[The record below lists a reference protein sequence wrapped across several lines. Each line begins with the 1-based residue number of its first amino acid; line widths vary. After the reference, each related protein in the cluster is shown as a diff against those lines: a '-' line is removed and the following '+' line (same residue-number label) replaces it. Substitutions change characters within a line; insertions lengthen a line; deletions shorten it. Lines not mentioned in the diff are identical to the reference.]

1 MRCADT
7 SRSDTSRSDASRSDT
22 SRSDAPLAPCGC
34 PTAAQVNAPRRR
46 VLRVAAAGF
55 AAPLAFAVWPAAESF
70 AGDRL
75 VEEDAEGAPAPL
87 RASDLK
93 PGKPV
98 VAFPFDAQRNAP
110 RNDSRLNKIV
120 LIRLPEADMSAET
133 RARAAGGVLAYS
145 AVCTHQAC
153 DVKTWLSK
161 EKALVCYCHSS
172 KFALLDGGA
181 VTAGPATRA
190 LPAIPLALDGEQ
202 LVIAGA
208 FTAAPGGSPT

>member
-1 MRCADT
+1 MRC
-7 SRSDTSRSDASRSDT
+7 SDTS
-22 SRSDAPLAPCGC
+22 LAPFVCS
-34 PTAAQVNAPRRR
+34 TAAGVNAPRRR
-46 VLRVAAAGF
+46 VIRIAAAGLV
-55 AAPLAFAVWPAAESF
+55 APLAFAAWPAAESW

-87 RASDLK
+87 RVADLK
-93 PGKPV
+93 PGKPML
-98 VAFPFDAQRNAP
+98 AFPFDAKRNAP

-161 EKALVCYCHSS
+161 ETALVCYCHSS

-181 VTAGPATRA
+181 VMAGPASRA
-190 LPAIPLALDGEQ
+190 LPALPLALEGDQ

-208 FTAAPGGSPT
+208 FTATPGGSPT

>member
-1 MRCADT
+1 MRCSNT
-7 SRSDTSRSDASRSDT
+7 S
-22 SRSDAPLAPCGC
+22 LAACGC
-34 PTAAQVNAPRRR
+34 ATTARVNAPRRR
-46 VLRVAAAGF
+46 VIRIAAAGL
-55 AAPLAFAVWPAAESF
+55 AAPLAFAVWPVAESL
-70 AGDRL
+70 AGDHL
-75 VEEDAEGAPAPL
+75 VEEDAEGTPAPL
-87 RASDLK
+87 RVADLK
-93 PGKPV
+93 PGKPM
-98 VAFPFDAQRNAP
+98 VAFPFDAKRNAP

-145 AVCTHQAC
+145 AICTHQAC

-161 EKALVCYCHSS
+161 ENALVCYCHSS

-181 VTAGPATRA
+181 VTAGPASRA
-190 LPAIPLALDGEQ
+190 LPAIPLALAGDQ